1 MYRSIS
7 ISGILTLDLHA
18 LNNEGTEGNTMMTR
32 MVDIVDKEGKRATV
46 NAISGD
52 MFKHIQAEHLF
63 HEAETMQLPLCA
75 GCRLFDANRIGA
87 DNEFKEGFRAG
98 ATNEEILEKLVN
110 RCVLDDCEGILLTG
124 NIGGN
129 PRSLARKSCVEFGWV
144 VGLPESTTTDSYFH
158 AKYVPE
164 RGKGSG
170 QEENL
175 GQNIFHRPASSGQY
189 AAVVCVDLYRV
200 GRNDISLKYVL
211 NEDERKKRIGALL
224 RSILHTFIRPTGAQ
238 RNTQNPHVVDFR
250 GVITASRS
258 AMPAPCISGLNSDF
272 ENEIEQLCQT
282 LNKLSEASS
291 EQQKPIDLFAF
302 KSLSEFGKSMETL
315 IQSLSNGGV

>member
-1 MYRSIS
+1 MYRSLS
-7 ISGILTLDLHA
+7 ISGLLTLDLHS
-18 LNNEGTEGNTMMTR
+18 LNNEGTEGNTTMTR
-32 MVDIVDKEGKRATV
+32 MVDIVDYEGKRHTV

-63 HEAETMQLPLCA
+63 QEAQARELPLCE
-75 GCRLFDANRIGA
+75 GCKLFDANRIGA
-87 DNEFKEGFRAG
+87 DESFKNGVAAS
-98 ATNEEILEKLVN
+98 ATNEQILTAVLK
-110 RCVLDDCEGILLTG
+110 RCIIDDCEGILITSIRG
-124 NIGGN
+124 EK
-129 PRSLARKSCVEFGWV
+129 RSIARKSCIEFGWA
-144 VGLPESTTTDSYFH
+144 VGLPEKTTTESYFH
-158 AKYVPE
+158 TKYVPE

-211 NEDERKKRIGALL
+211 DEEERKKRVGALL

-238 RNTQNPHVVDFR
+238 RNTQNPHIVDFR

-258 AMPAPCISGLNSDF
+258 AIPAPCISGLNSDF

-282 LNKLSEASS
+282 LNNLDEASS

-302 KSLSEFGKSMETL
+302 RSLSEFGKSVETL
-315 IQSLSNGGV
+315 IQSLSNKDV